1 MIIVYYVLCTSE
13 LFGDDVHHITIGY
26 RHTMN
31 QRDETELQI
40 IEPLA
45 SDLNRGTNA
54 MKLAILSIQE
64 NPRSH
69 KALISRI
76 QYAFIALVELIL
88 FITKNHLIRNTS
100 LHQIPSTCRTQRAL
114 VGHATLFMQ

>member
-1 MIIVYYVLCTSE
+1 MGVMIIVYYVLCTSE
-13 LFGDDVHHITIGY
+13 LFGDDVHHITISN

-54 MKLAILSIQE
+54 MKFAILSIQE

-69 KALISRI
+69 IALISRI
-76 QYAFIALVELIL
+76 
-88 FITKNHLIRNTS
+88 
-100 LHQIPSTCRTQRAL
+100 
-114 VGHATLFMQ
+114 